1 MVTRLFSTTLAILFT
16 ITIVVPPVFF
26 SAPQRAYAV
35 VGVPT
40 IVVAD
45 VSVSGVVVPVKTTLM
60 AVLEGLTQVNTFL
73 TQVAT
78 YAQWINTFVL
88 QPLTFILSGNL
99 MKALT
104 AGVVKFVIGQANGTG
119 APQFAV
125 NVRRLMQTVS
135 DSQALAYIRQIN
147 QTRSPFA
154 SSIGSALNTNY
165 LQGSSLAGYWAAN
178 MCTLSRSSPNVNAY
192 LAGNWSQGGVGAWFA
207 LTTQSQNNPYTLYQ
221 NSQIQMANLV
231 TGATEARLNELNWG
245 GGFLSWC
252 ATSDEATKAANLA
265 STAYQTCAA
274 GCSGSANPVGCV
286 AQCETKTGQGGGGI
300 NPGDACTNKD
310 GTPGTLQTPGSTI
323 KATLDKVLGSQQDRL
338 VQMGNIGTQ
347 INGILSAVGTIMQTV
362 NLAQNI
368 LGGGASSGGLL
379 NAGSASGALTT
390 FGVPAPGTYGSASYF
405 GSTREQIES
414 AAAAATAAANA
425 AANAASTGAKNA
437 AAVESA
443 ATTIGALDMT
453 ARAGMYQTAWGTI
466 GSKADA
472 AESSVTSLINTCTLN
487 AEDAKSRQ
495 TGIDPDPFLQVFID
509 AATQQIA
516 AAQTALATEIVP
528 MVTQA
533 NAVPDIA
540 AAAIAMDALVKSELA
555 SGASSYA
562 AHLQTLET
570 MPPSVQETAQAQQD
584 AQSIGTAKTNP
595 DGSLILVPNSSA
607 NYASL
612 VARMELISTN
622 AAALESTI
630 CNPYSDI
637 YTGGGGG
644 GGA

>member
-1 MVTRLFSTTLAILFT
+1 MVTRLLSTTLAILLTVT
-16 ITIVVPPVFF
+16 IIVPPVFLV
-26 SAPQRAYAV
+26 APQRVHAQI
-35 VGVPT
+35 GVPT
-40 IVVAD
+40 IEVGPPVL
-45 VSVSGVVVPVKTTLM
+45 VPTGVTAAKTTLS
-60 AVLEGLTQVNTFL
+60 AILEALTQVNTFL
-73 TQVAT
+73 TQIAT
-78 YAQWINTFVL
+78 YAQWLNTFVL

-119 APQFAV
+119 APQFV
-125 NVRRLMQTVS
+125 TNVRRLMQSVS

-154 SSIGSALNTNY
+154 SSIASALNSNY

-178 MCTLSRSSPNVNAY
+178 MCTLARSSPNVNAY

-231 TGATEARLNELNWG
+231 AGATESRLNELNWG

-252 ATSDEATKAANLA
+252 ATSDEATKAANAA
-265 STAYQTCAA
+265 STAYQACAA
-274 GCSGSANPVGCV
+274 KCPGSANPVGCV
-286 AQCETKTGQGGGGI
+286 AQCETTTGQGGGGI

-347 INGILSAVGTIMQTV
+347 INGILSSIATIMQTV

-368 LGGGASSGGLL
+368 LGGGSSGGLL
-379 NAGSASGALTT
+379 NSGALITEFT
-390 FGVPAPGTYGSASYF
+390 PSRNAAGQFTSGYF
-405 GSTREQIES
+405 GTTNEQIQS
-414 AAAAATAAANA
+414 SAAAATAAANA
-425 AANAASTGAKNA
+425 AATASNA
-437 AAVESA
+437 AAHAAAAIQSA
-443 ATTIGALDMT
+443 STTIGVLSMT
-453 ARAGMYQTAWGTI
+453 ARAEMYRTSWGVIGTA
-466 GSKADA
+466 ADA
-472 AESSVTSLINTCTLN
+472 AKSSVASLINTCTLN
-487 AEDAKSRQ
+487 VESAKSRQ
-495 TGIDPDPFLQVFID
+495 TGIDPDPLLQIFID
-509 AATQQIA
+509 AATPQIA
-516 AAQTALATEIVP
+516 AGQTALATEIVP
-528 MVTQA
+528 VLTQA
-533 NAVPDIA
+533 ADAPGIA

-555 SGASSYA
+555 SGAATYA
-562 AHLQTLET
+562 GHLQTLET
-570 MPPSVQETAQAQQD
+570 MPPSVQATAQAQQD
-584 AQSIGTAKTNP
+584 AQSLGTAKTNP
-595 DGSLILVPNSSA
+595 DGSLILVPNSSS

-612 VARMELISTN
+612 VAQLKLLETN
-622 AAALESTI
+622 AATLEATV
-630 CNPYSDI
+630 CNPYSSI